1 VNEALPVAAR
11 DDVRRYLKDLVRQH
25 PRAIGIALLL
35 HVLAAGA
42 GLAAPRLLGGLVQ
55 AVHDGTTA
63 GHVDRIALLLAGFL
77 LLQTVLTRYAR
88 LRSQVFGEQ
97 VIAELR
103 EDFVDNALD
112 LPIGVVESAGS
123 GDLLT
128 RTSRDIEQLSWSVR
142 WALPEWVIAV
152 ITSVMILVGA
162 LLVGWWV
169 LIPCLL
175 GVPPLA
181 IALRWYLRRAKD
193 GYLWEG
199 RTYSTINS
207 SLTETVEGAR
217 TVEALGLQQE
227 RIDRVDADIA
237 ESYRAER
244 YTLSLRTRFFPSVE
258 TAYLIP
264 TVATLLLGGWMY
276 LHGHASLGHVT
287 AATLYMQALID
298 PVDRIV
304 SILDELQVGGASL
317 ARLLGVA
324 QVPDDRV
331 ATGRQPADEKVDATD
346 VRFSYTDGR
355 DVLHGIDLSVGIG
368 ERIAMVGPSG
378 AGKSTLG
385 RLLAGIHPPRTGSVT
400 VGRVGLT
407 ELPLKELRGHVAL
420 VTQEHHVFVGTLR
433 DNLALAIDAAP
444 DGDPVDDDRLHAA
457 LESVDAGDW
466 VRALPEGLSTVVGSG
481 GTALTDAQAQQVAL
495 ARLVLAD
502 PHTLV
507 LDEATSLIDP
517 RAARHLE
524 RSLAAVLHG
533 RTVIAIAHRLFS
545 AHDADRVAVVE
556 DGRITELGPHH
567 ELVEAGGSYA
577 DLWASWHQ

>member
-1 VNEALPVAAR
+1 MNDALPVADAR
-11 DDVRRYLKDLVRQH
+11 DVRRYLVGLFRRQ
-25 PRAIGIALLL
+25 RRTIVVALTL
-35 HVLAAGA
+35 HVLAAAA
-42 GLAAPRLLGGLVQ
+42 GLAAPRLIGSLVQ
-55 AVHDGTTA
+55 SVHDGTTVE
-63 GHVDRIALLLAGFL
+63 HVDTIALLLAGFL
-77 LLQTVLTRYAR
+77 VAQTVLTRYAR

-103 EDFVDNALD
+103 EDFVDSALD

-128 RTSRDIEQLSWSVR
+128 RTSRDVEQLSWTVR

-162 LLVGWWV
+162 VLVGWWV
-169 LIPCLL
+169 LLPGLL

-181 IALRWYLRRAKD
+181 IALRWYLKRAKD

-199 RTYSTINS
+199 ETYSTINS

-217 TVEALGLQQE
+217 TVEALGMQQA

-264 TVATLLLGGWMY
+264 TVATLLLGGWLYMN
-276 LHGHASLGHVT
+276 GHASLGEVT

-298 PVDRIV
+298 PVDRMV
-304 SILDELQVGGASL
+304 SILDELQVGVASL
-317 ARLLGVA
+317 ARLLGVG
-324 QVPDDRV
+324 QVPEDRV
-331 ATGRQPADEKVDATD
+331 ATGRAPRDEKLDARD
-346 VRFSYTDGR
+346 VRFSYTEGR
-355 DVLHGIDLSVGIG
+355 DVLHGVDLDVGVG

-400 VGRVGLT
+400 VGSVGLT
-407 ELPLKELRGHVAL
+407 ELPLQELRGHVAL

-433 DNLALAIDAAP
+433 DNLALALDEEA
-444 DGDPVDDDRLHAA
+444 DDDRILAA
-457 LESVDAGDW
+457 LQSVDAADW
-466 VRALPEGLSTVVGSG
+466 VHALPEGLATTVGSG
-481 GTALTDAQAQQVAL
+481 GLELTAAQAQQVAL

-556 DGRITELGPHH
+556 DGRITEFGTHH
-567 ELVEAGGSYA
+567 DLVAAGGSYA

>member
-1 VNEALPVAAR
+1 MSEALPVADTR
-11 DDVRRYLKDLVRQH
+11 DVRRYL
-25 PRAIGIALLL
+25 AALFRRRRGTIVVALTL
-35 HVLAAGA
+35 HVLAAAA
-42 GLAAPRLLGGLVQ
+42 GLAAPRLIGSLVQ
-55 AVHDGTTA
+55 SVHDGTTVQ
-63 GHVDRIALLLAGFL
+63 HVDTIALLLAGFL
-77 LLQTVLTRYAR
+77 VAQTVLTRYAR

-103 EDFVDNALD
+103 EDFVDSALD

-128 RTSRDIEQLSWSVR
+128 RTSRDVEQLSWTVR

-152 ITSVMILVGA
+152 ITSAMILVGA
-162 LLVGWWV
+162 VLVGWWV
-169 LIPCLL
+169 LLPGLL

-181 IALRWYLRRAKD
+181 IALRWYLKRAKD

-199 RTYSTINS
+199 ETYSTINS

-217 TVEALGLQQE
+217 TVEALGLQQA

-264 TVATLLLGGWMY
+264 TVATLLLGGWLY
-276 LHGHASLGHVT
+276 LNGHATLGEVT

-298 PVDRIV
+298 PVDRMV
-304 SILDELQVGGASL
+304 SILDELQVGVASL
-317 ARLLGVA
+317 ARLLGVG
-324 QVPDDRV
+324 QVPEDRV
-331 ATGRQPADEKVDATD
+331 ATGRVPRDEKLDARD
-346 VRFSYTDGR
+346 VRFSYTEGR
-355 DVLHGIDLSVGIG
+355 DVLHGVDLDVGVG

-400 VGRVGLT
+400 VGAVGLT
-407 ELPLKELRGHVAL
+407 ELRLQDLRGHVAL

-433 DNLALAIDAAP
+433 DNLALALDEDA
-444 DGDPVDDDRLHAA
+444 DDARILAA
-457 LESVDAGDW
+457 LDSVDAGDW
-466 VRALPEGLSTVVGSG
+466 VRALPGGLATTVGSG
-481 GTALTDAQAQQVAL
+481 GVELTAAQAQQVAL

-524 RSLAAVLHG
+524 RSLSAVLQG

-556 DGRITELGPHH
+556 DGRITEFGTHH
-567 ELVEAGGSYA
+567 DLVAAGGSYA
-577 DLWASWHQ
+577 DLWESWHQ